1 MWRFKFCG
9 AGASACNTSNWSG
22 GRLFAASRGP
32 IFIMPTVTKDYNGH
46 LWVDWG
52 TGDKTDPTTS
62 NAQENF
68 YAVKDD
74 DRSTTYT
81 ISDLENITSST
92 YSGTAT
98 KPGWYINLA
107 GQGEKI
113 LSEPT
118 VFGGVVYF
126 SSYTPPASGDPCD
139 QTGTATLYGLNYTT
153 GAGILPP
160 LDASGNPVAGAP
172 TRSWDIGL
180 GIPSAAVLSLKPIG
194 TYSPGTT
201 SPADLYMT
209 ISGGP
214 GTNAST
220 QKINFEPPTLANR
233 TNLLYWKD
241 RRLEN

>member
-1 MWRFKFCG
+1 
-9 AGASACNTSNWSG
+9 
-22 GRLFAASRGP
+22 
-32 IFIMPTVTKDYNGH
+32 MPTVTKDYNGN

-52 TGDKTDPTTS
+52 TGDKTDPTAS
-62 NAQENF
+62 NAQAYF
-68 YAVKDD
+68 YSLKDN

-81 ISDLENITSST
+81 KSDLQNITSGT
-92 YSGTAT
+92 YPASAT

-118 VFGGVVYF
+118 VFGGIIYF
-126 SSYTPPASGDPCD
+126 SSYTPPAGGNPCD
-139 QTGTATLYGLNYTT
+139 QAGTAKLYGLNYVT

-160 LDASGNPVAGAP
+160 LDASGNPVAGTP
-172 TRSWDIGL
+172 TRSRDIGL

-194 TYSPGTT
+194 TYSPGNS

-209 ISGGP
+209 ISGGS
-214 GTNAST
+214 GTAATT
-220 QKINFEPPTLANR
+220 QKINFDPPTLANR
-233 TNLLYWKD
+233 TNLLHWKD